1 MGDAEPQ
8 RIDHYTI
15 IRLLNENP
23 ISYTYLGKDEQ
34 HKKRYVIIKIY
45 NIPLFTKA
53 ARESFLTYAK
63 QLKKLRRNNI
73 TETHNFGFISEP
85 GKLQDLG
92 YHVIEYI
99 QDIANTEQ
107 YTSGNLFAPDQ
118 IKPFLSTVADTLQ
131 YAHVSQV
138 LHGNLHP
145 GNILFGEELRITD
158 FSPMP
163 QEFLQP
169 FNQFTTRGLLYKAPE
184 HLQGIL
190 TPASDQYSLAVIV
203 YEWLCGQ
210 RPYSAS
216 SHDELLHQQEHEPIP
231 SPRHYNSKISPNVEA
246 VILKA
251 LSPEPTDRF
260 EHMLKFSDAYLRALM
275 GFPLKPETRRIM
287 SLSSTTQNDN
297 DNINKDIENQDKQ
310 DRSISNKKS
319 SDRTSKF
326 IPSDG
331 KRTEDDINKK
341 TPIHSNM
348 PPMIR
353 MNEHNQMSGF
363 VESATE
369 PYHLLNQRYQ
379 IISILGQGGMGKV
392 FKAKDIKFERLVA
405 LKEMIQSDKNTKA
418 AEDFKREAAMLA
430 KLTHPNLPSIHD
442 HFNDLGRWYLVM
454 SYIEGE
460 NLEQYLR
467 KAKEERLPIEEVL
480 EIGIQLCTVLDYLHN
495 NKPIIIFRDLKPS
508 NVMRTSTGHFYLID
522 FGIARFFKP
531 GQIQDTNAFISMGYS
546 APEQYGAA
554 QTTPRS
560 DIFSLG
566 ATLYH
571 LISGK
576 RPLQGSYQF
585 EPIQKYNQPI
595 FSEFKTLIMEMV
607 EFEERK
613 RPENMI
619 IVKKKLEDIKKQLTA
634 QSMKLTQNTN
644 IYENQLPP
652 IHEKLIL
659 RPDGDSLNS
668 AITEQFTSSIR
679 SDATSLTNKASRKK
693 KPLGNDFSHL
703 HQIVSTDLGHGGILS
718 ERLQGYEERRAQI
731 EMATLVAR
739 ALTGE
744 QHAIVEAATGTGKAL
759 DVDTPIPTP
768 TGWKRMGD
776 LVSGDFVFDEQGHPT
791 RVTAAFDVMHDRT
804 CYEVVFSDGSSI
816 VADAEHE
823 WATHTSVDRSW
834 SSRLRTSTY
843 AAKNF
848 VTSDQLAML
857 EQLIALSQNDNTLS
871 VGEATRL
878 IGGHYWSVNQAAGKI
893 VPIKSTERPARYPR
907 WMLLTAV
914 RDRLARDLS
923 EQRRDGRAYTLVTT
937 ERMAAT
943 LKVGS
948 TSRTN
953 HAILVTNPLVLS
965 DANLPIAPY
974 FLGTWLGDGNSYS
987 SQITTADLDLITEI
1001 EKAGY
1006 TARKLK
1012 SHPYNYAVDDEN
1024 GKAVSRW
1031 QPGMIGRLRTLGLL
1045 RNKHIPATYL
1055 RASEQQRRALLAGL
1069 LDTDGTV
1076 NRNGAVEFTTTN
1088 PRLAQDVYELACS
1101 LGFRPS
1107 LRCGRSKYNGKDCGP
1122 KWTLAFTTDEQVFRL
1137 GRKITAHKER
1147 IRNYSPERNRFRYVV
1162 AVREVPSRPVRCI
1175 QVESPSHLYLA
1186 GRSMIPTH
1194 NSLAYLLP
1202 IVRSGKIA
1210 IISTANKALQEQ
1222 LFYKDIPFV
1231 KENID
1236 DFDAALVKGMG
1247 NYICLDRLDK
1257 ERIETQPLLKNPDF
1271 TRLMNIVQEFEL
1283 NITGDFETLGFTLP
1297 NDIRTRV
1304 NADSD
1309 QCAWR
1314 ECPFFSKCYVRQMRD
1329 TAAQSQVIVVNHTLL
1344 LLDVALD
1351 GFLLPKRD
1359 VIVIDEAHHLEDE
1372 ATRAFTVTV
1381 SESKIS
1387 ALLAQQRLKLH
1398 SRADLQEDA
1407 KQTMKFAW
1415 DRLDYIMHASPHK
1428 GRVILQEPLQEGL
1441 RLATIIAKI
1450 ADSLRE
1456 LRPEYMEEPE
1466 NSLYDK
1472 LLTRTNNLSEAIRK
1486 VFSVDQR
1493 ETYVYYVERGTKF
1506 GRRGSNLEVNATPLE
1521 VNSLL
1526 SEQLFNESKVICTS
1540 ATLATVGPNPVNP
1553 EDRGPNFAYFR
1564 SRVGLDHEKYPDVL
1578 EHILPYTFDY
1588 ENNALLYLPRHLPE
1602 PVYGPDTQYY
1612 TNKIAEEMMNLVAAS
1627 QGRAFLLFS
1636 SKRMLDAVYNI
1647 FLDNLPSYLDFRLLR
1662 QGEMNCIELVQE
1674 FRASESAILFGL
1686 KSFWEGVD
1694 IAGDSLSLVVIDKMP
1709 FDPPEDP
1716 VHEARVA
1723 IMKANK
1729 ENWFGNY
1736 VLPQAVLRLKQGL
1749 GRLLRTHEDRGVMA
1763 ILDTRLH
1770 TKSYGKLVINAL
1782 PPARR
1787 TEQLRHVENFFEA
1800 NSDPPF

>member
-8 RIDHYTI
+8 CIDHYTI

-23 ISYTYLGKDEQ
+23 ICYTYLGKDEQ
-34 HKKRYVIIKIY
+34 RKKRYVIIKIFKL
-45 NIPLFTKA
+45 PLSTNV

-73 TETHNFGFISEP
+73 TEIHNFGFISEP

-99 QDIANTEQ
+99 QDITNTEQ
-107 YTSGNLFAPDQ
+107 YTDGNLFAPDQ
-118 IKPFLSTVADTLQ
+118 IKPFLSTIADTLQ

-138 LHGNLHP
+138 MHGNLHP

-163 QEFLQP
+163 QEFLQA
-169 FNQFTTRGLLYKAPE
+169 FNQYTTRGLLYKAPE
-184 HLQGIL
+184 HLHGIL

-216 SHDELLHQQEHEPIP
+216 NHDELLYQQEHEPIP
-231 SPRHYNSKISPNVEA
+231 SPRNYNSKISPNVEA

-251 LSPEPTDRF
+251 LSPEPADRF

-275 GFPLKPETRRIM
+275 GFPVDAKKIVIGKQSIQPTRPRSAKQTKKPGEGAA
-287 SLSSTTQNDN
+287 DN
-297 DNINKDIENQDKQ
+297 AEDTPQIPDNKAEE
-310 DRSISNKKS
+310 ISNNRSPS
-319 SDRTSKF
+319 S
-326 IPSDG
+326 
-331 KRTEDDINKK
+331 E
-341 TPIHSNM
+341 TPIELQVDTAKK
-348 PPMIR
+348 
-353 MNEHNQMSGF
+353 NEHNSSNA
-363 VESATE
+363 V
-369 PYHLLNQRYQ
+369 
-379 IISILGQGGMGKV
+379 
-392 FKAKDIKFERLVA
+392 
-405 LKEMIQSDKNTKA
+405 
-418 AEDFKREAAMLA
+418 
-430 KLTHPNLPSIHD
+430 PSID
-442 HFNDLGRWYLVM
+442 DDITV
-454 SYIEGE
+454 IE
-460 NLEQYLR
+460 N
-467 KAKEERLPIEEVL
+467 
-480 EIGIQLCTVLDYLHN
+480 
-495 NKPIIIFRDLKPS
+495 
-508 NVMRTSTGHFYLID
+508 
-522 FGIARFFKP
+522 
-531 GQIQDTNAFISMGYS
+531 
-546 APEQYGAA
+546 
-554 QTTPRS
+554 
-560 DIFSLG
+560 
-566 ATLYH
+566 
-571 LISGK
+571 
-576 RPLQGSYQF
+576 
-585 EPIQKYNQPI
+585 
-595 FSEFKTLIMEMV
+595 
-607 EFEERK
+607 
-613 RPENMI
+613 
-619 IVKKKLEDIKKQLTA
+619 IVNEKK
-634 QSMKLTQNTN
+634 
-644 IYENQLPP
+644 
-652 IHEKLIL
+652 
-659 RPDGDSLNS
+659 
-668 AITEQFTSSIR
+668 
-679 SDATSLTNKASRKK
+679 SLTDKSSKRKLPR
-693 KPLGNDFSHL
+693 KPFVNDFSHL

-718 ERLQGYEERRAQI
+718 ERLQGYEERPAQI
-731 EMATLVAR
+731 EMASLVAR
-739 ALTGE
+739 ALMEE
-744 QHAIVEAATGTGKAL
+744 QHAIVEAATGTGK
-759 DVDTPIPTP
+759 
-768 TGWKRMGD
+768 
-776 LVSGDFVFDEQGHPT
+776 
-791 RVTAAFDVMHDRT
+791 
-804 CYEVVFSDGSSI
+804 
-816 VADAEHE
+816 
-823 WATHTSVDRSW
+823 
-834 SSRLRTSTY
+834 
-843 AAKNF
+843 
-848 VTSDQLAML
+848 
-857 EQLIALSQNDNTLS
+857 
-871 VGEATRL
+871 
-878 IGGHYWSVNQAAGKI
+878 
-893 VPIKSTERPARYPR
+893 
-907 WMLLTAV
+907 
-914 RDRLARDLS
+914 
-923 EQRRDGRAYTLVTT
+923 
-937 ERMAAT
+937 
-943 LKVGS
+943 
-948 TSRTN
+948 
-953 HAILVTNPLVLS
+953 
-965 DANLPIAPY
+965 
-974 FLGTWLGDGNSYS
+974 
-987 SQITTADLDLITEI
+987 
-1001 EKAGY
+1001 
-1006 TARKLK
+1006 
-1012 SHPYNYAVDDEN
+1012 
-1024 GKAVSRW
+1024 
-1031 QPGMIGRLRTLGLL
+1031 
-1045 RNKHIPATYL
+1045 
-1055 RASEQQRRALLAGL
+1055 
-1069 LDTDGTV
+1069 
-1076 NRNGAVEFTTTN
+1076 
-1088 PRLAQDVYELACS
+1088 
-1101 LGFRPS
+1101 
-1107 LRCGRSKYNGKDCGP
+1107 
-1122 KWTLAFTTDEQVFRL
+1122 
-1137 GRKITAHKER
+1137 
-1147 IRNYSPERNRFRYVV
+1147 
-1162 AVREVPSRPVRCI
+1162 
-1175 QVESPSHLYLA
+1175 
-1186 GRSMIPTH
+1186 
-1194 NSLAYLLP
+1194 SLAYLLP

-1231 KENID
+1231 KEHIN

-1297 NDIRTRV
+1297 NDIRVRV

-1351 GFLLPKRD
+1351 GFLLPKHD

-1456 LRPEYMEEPE
+1456 QRPEYMEEPE

-1493 ETYVYYVERGTKF
+1493 DTYVYYVERGTKN
-1506 GRRGSNLEVNATPLE
+1506 GRRGSNLEVNATPLD

-1612 TNKIAEEMMNLVAAS
+1612 TNKIAEEMMNLVEAS

-1647 FLDNLPSYLDFRLLR
+1647 FLDNLPTYLDFRLLR
-1662 QGEMNCIELVQE
+1662 QGEMNRIELVQE
-1674 FRASESAILFGL
+1674 FRTSESAILFGL

-1787 TEQLRHVENFFEA
+1787 TEQLIHVENFFEA
-1800 NSDPPF
+1800 NNDPPF